1 MTNRSSQSG
10 WGAWLTTLSWIP
22 PGFTARQRHP
32 NVAGGSPEVR
42 MDNDNACGC
51 WIAVI
56 AACAVMLWL
65 ALALMPAG
73 W

>member
-1 MTNRSSQSG
+1 
-10 WGAWLTTLSWIP
+10 
-22 PGFTARQRHP
+22 
-32 NVAGGSPEVR
+32 